1 MEVAESFAIPWQG
14 ARKYNGK
21 KPSSASTMLETQW
34 LDSDLTGTQQYLPPS
49 TELPDS
55 DDIPVDNEDQNWI
68 PNVLLML
75 LKNIWVDRTDWF
87 FGVDMGVYHTTGK
100 NVRVPVV
107 PDGFLSLGVARRK
120 NDKSRRSY
128 VLWEE
133 GDIPPIVALEVVSW
147 TPGGE
152 YDSKKDIYGKLGVL
166 YYIIYNPEFWRQDG
180 HQPLEV
186 YKLVNGEYQLQIGEP
201 FWMPEVGLGIGRCP
215 EIFPGST
222 EEVLSWFD
230 ERGDR
235 HLRPKERADNEAN
248 RANIEATART
258 AAEQENDVLRQRLR
272 ELGIDPD
279 RL

>member
-1 MEVAESFAIPWQG
+1 
-14 ARKYNGK
+14 
-21 KPSSASTMLETQW
+21 MLETQR
-34 LDSDLTGTQQYLPPS
+34 LDTALTSNHQYLPPS

-75 LKNIWVDRTDWF
+75 LKNIWSQRTDWF

-107 PDGFLSLGVARRK
+107 PDGFLSLGVERRK

-133 GDIPPIVALEVVSW
+133 KNIPPILVLEMVSW

-152 YDSKKDIYGKLGVL
+152 YDDKMDIYAKLGVL
-166 YYIIYNPEFWRQDG
+166 YYIIYNPEFWKRDG
-180 HQPLEV
+180 HQPIEV
-186 YKLVNGEYQLQIGEP
+186 YKLIADSYQLQIGEP
-201 FWMPEVGLGIGRCP
+201 FWMPEIGLSIGRCP
-215 EIFPGST
+215 EIFSGSE

-230 ERGDR
+230 EKGDR
-235 HLRPKERADNEAN
+235 YLRPEEKEIRSEQLAAAESQ
-248 RANIEATART
+248 RANIEAAARM
-258 AAEQENDVLRQRLR
+258 AAQQENEVLRQRLR

-279 RL
+279 SIKG

>member
-1 MEVAESFAIPWQG
+1 
-14 ARKYNGK
+14 
-21 KPSSASTMLETQW
+21 MLETQR
-34 LDSDLTGTQQYLPPS
+34 LNTASTSTPQYLPPS
-49 TELPDS
+49 TELTDS

-75 LKNIWVDRTDWF
+75 LKNIWSDRTDWF

-133 GDIPPIVALEVVSW
+133 DNIPPILALEMVSW

-152 YDSKKDIYGKLGVL
+152 YDDKKDIYVKLGVL
-166 YYIIYNPEFWRQDG
+166 YYIIYNPEFWQRDG

-186 YKLVNGEYQLQIGEP
+186 YKLVDSGSAERVSPEIPSGASPTRQYQLQIGEP
-201 FWMPEVGLGIGRCP
+201 FWMPEIGLGIGCCP
-215 EIFPGST
+215 EVFSGSN

-230 ERGDR
+230 EGGDR
-235 HLRPKERADNEAN
+235 YLRSEEKEIRAEQ
-248 RANIEATART
+248 RAN
-258 AAEQENDVLRQRLR
+258 AAQQENDALRQRLR

-279 RL
+279 AVV

>member
-1 MEVAESFAIPWQG
+1 
-14 ARKYNGK
+14 
-21 KPSSASTMLETQW
+21 MLETQR
-34 LDSDLTGTQQYLPPS
+34 LDIFPIGDPQYLPPS
-49 TELPDS
+49 SELLDS

-75 LKNIWVDRTDWF
+75 LKNIWIDRTDWF

-107 PDGFLSLGVARRK
+107 PDGFLSLGVIRRK

-133 GDIPPIVALEVVSW
+133 DDIPPILSLEVVSW

-152 YDSKKDIYGKLGVL
+152 YNSKKDIYAKLGVL
-166 YYIIYNPEFWRQDG
+166 YYIIYNPEFWQRDD

-186 YKLVNGEYQLQIGEP
+186 YKLVDGGSAESLSSEVPSGASPARKYQLQIGEP

-215 EIFPGST
+215 EIFPGSS

-230 ERGDR
+230 EKGNRY
-235 HLRPKERADNEAN
+235 LRPEEKEIRAEQRAVTETN
-248 RANIEATART
+248 RANLL
-258 AAEQENDVLRQRLR
+258 AAKLR

-279 RL
+279 TLR